1 MRRRTWGFLGAGA
14 AAAAVGVAAAASWSG
29 GGARTVEPRARA
41 YRDVSV
47 CLLTDGRGVS
57 DPPAASVWAGM
68 EDASSATHVMVSS
81 LAVAGPGTAAN
92 AVAYANTLVQQ
103 RCAVVLAV
111 GAAQTSAVDQM
122 AARAPKVRFVL
133 VGGGTPKANV
143 TVLAA
148 SGDPRSV
155 VAQTVRNAVSG

>member
-81 LAVAGPGTAAN
+81 LAV
-92 AVAYANTLVQQ
+92 
-103 RCAVVLAV
+103 